1 MAVRPWTA
9 SVEGSRSDTVRVFDG
24 IWVFE
29 INNELTYQKPI
40 RSLRK
45 VLAVGKN
52 WAVAKS

>member
-1 MAVRPWTA
+1 M
-9 SVEGSRSDTVRVFDG
+9 RVFDE

-29 INNELTYQKPI
+29 VNNGLTYQKPI
-40 RSLRK
+40 KSLRK